1 MNRIDLEASARPGG
15 CRRRLAGRLA
25 ALALCAAP
33 VVLGLAPSSATAQ
46 DNYPNRQLR
55 MVVPFSVGGTSDVL
69 GRLIGQALGDALG
82 HQVVIEN
89 RPGANGNIGS
99 DLVAKA
105 APDGYTL
112 LLVAD
117 GTMVINPSMYPNLP
131 FDPARDFAPVARV
144 ALVPLIIVA
153 NPGLAASTP
162 AELVALGRSS
172 PAELFFASAGPGSTG
187 HLAGELLKKRTGMKM
202 SHVAYKGGGQ
212 AVTDVV
218 AGQIPLLVT
227 ALATAGQFI
236 KDGRQKAVAMT
247 SGNRVAGAPDVPTL
261 AESGAAGTEGF
272 DVASWYGIV
281 APAGT
286 PEPVVRRLNAELVKI
301 LASPQIR
308 ERLQALGAEPI
319 GDSPDQF
326 AGVIREDLARWAGIV
341 KDAGIAFK

>member
-1 MNRIDLEASARPGG
+1 MGRTDFSAGDRSAN
-15 CRRRLAGRLA
+15 RRRFAGLLG
-25 ALALCAAP
+25 ALALSVAP
-33 VVLGLAPSSATAQ
+33 VLLAPAPAAAQ
-46 DNYPNRQLR
+46 ETYPNRQIR
-55 MVVPFSVGGTSDVL
+55 MVVPFAVGGTSDVL
-69 GRLIGQALGDALG
+69 ARLIGQALGDALG

-99 DLVAKA
+99 ELVAKA

-117 GTMVINPSMYPNLP
+117 GTLVINPSMYPNLP
-131 FDPARDFAPVARV
+131 FDPVRDFAPVARV
-144 ALVPLIIVA
+144 AMVPLIIVA
-153 NPGLAASTP
+153 NPALAAGTP
-162 AELVALGRSS
+162 AELVALGKAS
-172 PAELFFASAGPGSTG
+172 PAELLFASAGPGSTG
-187 HLAGELLKKRTGMKM
+187 HLAGELLKSRTGMKM

-236 KDGRQKAVAMT
+236 KDGRLKAIAMT
-247 SGNRVAGAPDVPTL
+247 SGKRVAGAPDVPTL
-261 AESGAAGTEGF
+261 AESGAPGTEGF

-286 PEPVVRRLNAELVKI
+286 PEAAIRRLNGELVKV
-301 LASPQIR
+301 LGSEQVR
-308 ERLQALGAEPI
+308 SRLQTLGAEPI
-319 GDSPDQF
+319 GDSPQAF
-326 AGVIREDLARWAGIV
+326 ARVIGEDLARWAKIV

>member
-1 MNRIDLEASARPGG
+1 MSRSQPLVPRDGD
-15 CRRRLAGRLA
+15 RRRFTRRLSSLAVAALPILAGLA
-25 ALALCAAP
+25 VAPAA
-33 VVLGLAPSSATAQ
+33 AQ
-46 DNYPNRQLR
+46 DSYPNRQLR

-69 GRLIGQALGDALG
+69 ARLIGQALGDALG

-99 DLVAKA
+99 ELVAKA

-117 GTMVINPSMYPNLP
+117 GTMVINPSMYPSLP
-131 FDPARDFAPVARV
+131 FDPVKDFAPVARV
-144 ALVPLIIVA
+144 AMVPLIIVA
-153 NPGLAASTP
+153 HPGFAARSP
-162 AELVALGRSS
+162 AEMVALGKSS
-172 PAELFFASAGPGSTG
+172 ATELFFASAGPGSTG
-187 HLAGELLKKRTGMKM
+187 HLAGELLKSRTGMKM

-236 KDGRQKAVAMT
+236 KDGRLKAIAMT
-247 SGNRVAGAPDVPTL
+247 SGKRVAGAPDVPTL

-301 LASPQIR
+301 LASPPIR
-308 ERLQALGAEPI
+308 ARLETLGAEPI
-319 GDSPDQF
+319 GDSPQAF
-326 AGVIREDLARWAGIV
+326 AKVIREDLARWAGIV
-341 KDAGIAFK
+341 KNAGIAFK

>member
-1 MNRIDLEASARPGG
+1 MSRFEPARDASLGRT
-15 CRRRLAGRLA
+15 RRRFGGLLVAIAAAAVPILLAHAPA
-25 ALALCAAP
+25 A
-33 VVLGLAPSSATAQ
+33 AQ
-46 DNYPNRQLR
+46 DTFPTRQLR
-55 MVVPFSVGGTSDVL
+55 MIVPFSVGGTSDVL

-89 RPGANGNIGS
+89 RPGANGNIGA

-131 FDPARDFAPVARV
+131 FDPVRDFAPVARV

-153 NPGLAASTP
+153 NPKFAATSP
-162 AELVALGRSS
+162 AELVALGKSS
-172 PAELFFASAGPGSTG
+172 PTELFFASAGPGSTG
-187 HLAGELLKKRTGMKM
+187 HLAGELLKSRTGMKM
-202 SHVAYKGGGQ
+202 THVAYKGGGQ

-236 KDGRQKAVAMT
+236 KDGRLKAVAMT
-247 SGNRVAGAPDVPTL
+247 SGKRVAGAPDVPTL
-261 AESGAAGTEGF
+261 AESGAPGTEGF

-301 LASPQIR
+301 LGSAEIR
-308 ERLQALGAEPI
+308 ARLQVLGAEPI
-319 GDSPDQF
+319 GDSPQEF
-326 AGVIREDLARWAGIV
+326 AGVIRDDLARWAKIV